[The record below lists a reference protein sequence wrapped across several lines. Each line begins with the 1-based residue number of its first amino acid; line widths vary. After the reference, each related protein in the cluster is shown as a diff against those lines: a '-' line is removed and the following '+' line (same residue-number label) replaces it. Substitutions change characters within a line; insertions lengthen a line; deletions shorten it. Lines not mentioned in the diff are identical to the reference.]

1 MSEMF
6 QKDDV
11 FIVLIRTQKNAEGTR
26 MRAWSGAGVRMSEMF
41 QKDDVFIVLIR
52 TQKNA
57 EGTRM
62 RAWSGAGVRVS
73 EMCTGHHLT
82 TAVAHQPQLRVC
94 FPTMK
99 QKFPLL

>member
-1 MSEMF
+1 
-6 QKDDV
+6 
-11 FIVLIRTQKNAEGTR
+11 
-26 MRAWSGAGVRMSEMF
+26 MSEMF

-94 FPTMK
+94 FPNHETEIPTPIIPHNIS
-99 QKFPLL
+99 FPIFKELFSQYSHPIIYL